1 MPQLV
6 YPPEPAYQ
14 EPAAPKGLSGAFGGK
29 KRHEEAV
36 SLARASHK
44 IARRSWHERCTRM
57 HADDVAE
64 AERQQ
69 AERDRVGKLAAA
81 EATYQEEFRQRD
93 ADAEARNQELS
104 PFSSILAVTVPEPS
118 SIPAVKEY
126 RYVKAK
132 DEIVPTSRCQSR
144 RRRTATPTPCGRSP
158 CAPCT
163 RSSRPTAPGK
173 PPASRSA
180 AGRTG
185 SRRPT
190 KVTIAIRANDSGRP
204 GGSHRMTRQT
214 VIAIEHGH
222 SSPYLEVAFQIARV
236 FDAPL
241 DDVFQYPNKER
252 EGPVK
257 AIVQGVYGVTDFLS
271 LADIDLPSI
280 GHDQV
285 LIRIHAARRSGGQG

>member
-1 MPQLV
+1 MEHPPFDPGELATPVPPMPQLV

-81 EATYQEEFRQRD
+81 EATYQEGFRQRD

-104 PFSSILAVTVPEPS
+104 PFSSILAVIVPEPS

-163 RSSRPTAPGK
+163 RSSRPTAPGNR
-173 PPASRSA
+173 PRRAARP
-180 AGRTG
+180 AGRD
-185 SRRPT
+185 P
-190 KVTIAIRANDSGRP
+190 
-204 GGSHRMTRQT
+204 
-214 VIAIEHGH
+214 
-222 SSPYLEVAFQIARV
+222 
-236 FDAPL
+236 
-241 DDVFQYPNKER
+241 
-252 EGPVK
+252 EGPPRSLLRS
-257 AIVQGVYGVTDFLS
+257 VQMTQ
-271 LADIDLPSI
+271 ADL
-280 GHDQV
+280 
-285 LIRIHAARRSGGQG
+285 AARIG

>member
-1 MPQLV
+1 VEHPPFDPGELATPVPPMPQLV

-44 IARRSWHERCTRM
+44 IARRSWHKRCTRM

-81 EATYQEEFRQRD
+81 EATYQEGFRQRD

-104 PFSSILAVTVPEPS
+104 PFSSILAVIVPEPS

-132 DEIVPTSRCQSR
+132 R

-163 RSSRPTAPGK
+163 RSSRSTAPGNR
-173 PPASRSA
+173 PRRA
-180 AGRTG
+180 ARPDGRTG

-252 EGPVK
+252 E
-257 AIVQGVYGVTDFLS
+257 AQ
-271 LADIDLPSI
+271 
-280 GHDQV
+280 
-285 LIRIHAARRSGGQG
+285 

>member
-1 MPQLV
+1 MEHPPFDPGELATPVPPMPQLV

-132 DEIVPTSRCQSR
+132 DEIVPTSLPVKAQKNRYANAVWQVTVR
-144 RRRTATPTPCGRSP
+144 ALHEIFEADRA
-158 CAPCT
+158 
-163 RSSRPTAPGK
+163 GK

-180 AGRTG
+180 AGPDG
-185 SRRPT
+185 IQ
-190 KVTIAIRANDSGRP
+190 KA
-204 GGSHRMTRQT
+204 HQ
-214 VIAIEHGH
+214 GH
-222 SSPYLEVAFQIARV
+222 YCDPC
-236 FDAPL
+236 
-241 DDVFQYPNKER
+241 K
-252 EGPVK
+252 
-257 AIVQGVYGVTDFLS
+257 
-271 LADIDLPSI
+271 
-280 GHDQV
+280 
-285 LIRIHAARRSGGQG
+285 